1 MIMHFLKIEQIHLVR
16 ILQGDK
22 LFEIRKNDRCFK
34 VGDSIQFLPLKS
46 EVVDVYKYSGIIPD
60 FIITSLYYGY
70 GLQDGFVVLGIKRED
85 APQDSLKVRENSNQ
99 QAECETASCP

>member
-1 MIMHFLKIEQIHLVR
+1 MHFLKIEQIHLVR

-22 LFEIRKNDRCFK
+22 LFEIRKNDRSFQ
-34 VGDSIQFLPLKS
+34 VGDAIHFLPLKS
-46 EVVDVYKYSGIIPD
+46 EVVDVYKYSEIIPD

-85 APQDSLKVRENSNQ
+85 APQDSSLKEV
-99 QAECETASCP
+99 